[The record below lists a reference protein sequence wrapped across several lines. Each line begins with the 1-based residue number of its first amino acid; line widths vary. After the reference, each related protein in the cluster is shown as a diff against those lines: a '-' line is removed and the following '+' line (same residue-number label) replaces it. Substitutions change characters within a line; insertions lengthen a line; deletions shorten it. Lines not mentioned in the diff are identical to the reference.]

1 MNLYKQ
7 ARGIQLS
14 GKEFK
19 FYAPWPVA
27 MPKQSPTPEY
37 REIWK
42 NAFGLIRHISTSI
55 PPGTKLGCLSIF

>member
-1 MNLYKQ
+1 VGCGAPIEYLVLPFDAYPMNLYKQ

-27 MPKQSPTPEY
+27 MPLRPVGPHVDEV
-37 REIWK
+37 R
-42 NAFGLIRHISTSI
+42 RRD
-55 PPGTKLGCLSIF
+55 